1 MTRRHVRGHAEFGER
16 QKGAASV
23 APAVETREGEG
34 EFVGRAQPGDD
45 GAEDAVGE
53 DLPCPL
59 FVFRITR
66 TVDAFLRHLINMQ
79 PVPGTVSISSNYFV
93 EHDPPQ
99 SPHSRK
105 RLSRAN
111 LVRRRVG
118 VSVQSSSLTIA
129 KSKLAGIIWLFAL
142 LLVYRPRLP
151 TQISL
156 EPRQENHDQ

>member
-1 MTRRHVRGHAEFGER
+1 MTRRLVRGHAEFGER

-111 LVRRRVG
+111 LVRRKVWGVG
-118 VSVQSSSLTIA
+118 ATFLPNHCKVQA
-129 KSKLAGIIWLFAL
+129 REHNLAFRSFA
-142 LLVYRPRLP
+142 RLSP
-151 TQISL
+151 
-156 EPRQENHDQ
+156 PPPHPDQP